1 MAFQDTGKRIAA
13 LCLALGLSVA
23 AAPSQ
28 AANEKMPPAQRIE
41 RTAKKAGEAIER
53 TGKRAVNAVERG
65 AKKTDKA
72 LTHAAEK
79 TDHWVKEK
87 TK

>member
-1 MAFQDTGKRIAA
+1 MRIQNRGVRIAG
-13 LCLALGLSVA
+13 LCLALFMLVRPVYA
-23 AAPSQ
+23 TDAKPSEPN
-28 AANEKMPPAQRIE
+28 AVE
-41 RTAKKAGEAIER
+41 RTAKKAANATER
-53 TGKRAVNAVERG
+53 GAKRAVGAVENA

-72 LTHAAEK
+72 LTNAAEK